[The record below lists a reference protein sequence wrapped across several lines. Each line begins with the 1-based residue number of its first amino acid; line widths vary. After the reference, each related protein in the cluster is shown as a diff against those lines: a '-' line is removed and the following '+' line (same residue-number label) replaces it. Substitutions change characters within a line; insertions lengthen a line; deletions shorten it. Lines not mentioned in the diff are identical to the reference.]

1 MTPMMMAAV
10 RLRKKQ
16 KPCWRQFYQVP
27 TFVVLEGFQFLLQPS
42 YSFLLINL
50 LARQRRKKILPMLVQ
65 FATFSPPLVVM
76 VRVVVTPTPPPLEP
90 PKLPMVRLTQK
101 LSF

>member
-27 TFVVLEGFQFLLQPS
+27 TFVALEGFQFLLQPS

-50 LARQRRKKILPMLVQ
+50 LARQRRKKIPMLVQ